1 MMSDRRSE
9 ARYKVTLPALCWGR
23 HRPNFYAV
31 TDDLSS
37 DGIRFKSSVVPAVDE
52 RLTCS
57 IRHAGSIEAIVVR
70 TETSAFAIRVLSA
83 DHPLGLVV
91 QSLLSHARSQN
102 PPPLLTRAFPRIV
115 PESQEVLVTTESGSM
130 RQGRVINISAS
141 GVAVSMVEPLDVGTL
156 IVIGKTRA
164 KVARRFDNG
173 IGAAF
178 LSPLHEDAVGP
189 HVVL

>member
-1 MMSDRRSE
+1 MSDRRSE

-23 HRPNFYAV
+23 HRQNFYAV

-70 TETSAFAIRVLSA
+70 AETSAFAIRVLSA

-91 QSLLSHARSQN
+91 QSLLSVAKSQN
-102 PPPLLTRAFPRIV
+102 PPPLVTRACPRIV
-115 PESQEVLVTTESGSM
+115 PDIQDVLVTTEAGSM
-130 RQGRVINISAS
+130 LPGRVINISAS
-141 GVAVSMVEPLDVGTL
+141 GVAVSMEEPLDVGTL
-156 IVIGKTRA
+156 IVIGRTRA

-189 HVVL
+189 HIVL

>member
-1 MMSDRRSE
+1 MSDRRAE
-9 ARYKVTLPALCWGR
+9 TRYKVTLPALCWGR

-31 TDDLSS
+31 TDDLSL

-57 IRHAGSIEAIVVR
+57 IRHAGSLEAIVVR
-70 TETSAFAIRVLSA
+70 TETSAFAIRVLGA
-83 DHPLGLVV
+83 NHPLGLVV
-91 QSLLSHARSQN
+91 QSLLSHAKSQN
-102 PPPLLTRAFPRIV
+102 LPPLVMRALPRIV
-115 PESQEVLVTTESGSM
+115 PERQDVLITTEAGSM
-130 RQGRVINISAS
+130 RPGRVLNISAS
-141 GVAVSMVEPLDVGTL
+141 GVAVSMEEPLDVGTL
-156 IVIGKTRA
+156 IVIGRTRA

-178 LSPLHEDAVGP
+178 LKPLHEDAVGP